1 MQRSFKRN
9 LGSLEP
15 LFDFIGEFAARERLT
30 EDAVFALNLAV
41 EELFT
46 NMVKY
51 GGGSDEVSID
61 LSVCNGDLVILLDHA
76 GADEFD
82 PTESAD
88 VDTAQ
93 PLSERTPGGIGLH
106 LVRRVMDSV
115 TYEHR
120 DGAAHLRLT
129 KHLGGR

>member
-9 LGSLEP
+9 LGSLES
-15 LFDFIGEFAARERLT
+15 LFEFIGDFAGRECLG
-30 EDAVFALNLAV
+30 EDAVFAVNLAV

-51 GGGSDEVSID
+51 GGGAGEVSID
-61 LSVCNGDLVILLDHA
+61 LSVCGGDLVILLDHA

-82 PTESAD
+82 PTEAAD
-88 VDTAQ
+88 VDPEQ
-93 PLSERTPGGIGLH
+93 PLAERTTGGIGLH

>member
-9 LGSLEP
+9 LGALEP
-15 LFDFIGEFAARERLT
+15 LFEFIGEFAGRERLR

-51 GGGSDEVSID
+51 GGGADEVSID
-61 LSVCNGDLVILLDHA
+61 LTVCDGDLVVVMDHP

-82 PTESAD
+82 PTETAD
-88 VDTAQ
+88 VDPEQ
-93 PLSERTPGGIGLH
+93 PLADREPGGIGLH
-106 LVRRVMDSV
+106 LVRRMMDSV

-120 DGAAHLRLT
+120 DGAARLRLT

>member
-1 MQRSFKRN
+1 MQRSFNRT
-9 LGSLEP
+9 LDSLEP
-15 LFDFIGEFAARERLT
+15 LFEFTGAFAARERLG
-30 EDAVFALNLAV
+30 EDVVFALNVAI

-61 LSVCNGDLVILLDHA
+61 VSVCDHELVIVMVHP

-82 PTESAD
+82 PTETAD
-88 VDTAQ
+88 VDAEQ
-93 PLSERTPGGIGLH
+93 PLAKRVPGGIGLH